1 LQTAQ
6 LVICL
11 QWMNL
16 KGGFNV
22 VLGIEMMMIAFLLFN
37 ILTPQL
43 YWTLTLTFHENW
55 VSFVIFVNH
64 AFL

>member
-43 YWTLTLTFHENW
+43 YWTLTLTFVCHLLFLSTMLFCE
-55 VSFVIFVNH
+55 VI
-64 AFL
+64 